1 MTELFRPTTNK
12 VEDVISIPD
21 DDGNQGLVHDLSN
34 QIQENQILIT
44 HLSRIPLHLKLAVE
58 LNDRQRQHGYHCVVD
73 SPHWPLK

>member
-34 QIQENQILIT
+34 QIQENQIHIT
-44 HLSRIPLHLKLAVE
+44 HL
-58 LNDRQRQHGYHCVVD
+58 
-73 SPHWPLK
+73 